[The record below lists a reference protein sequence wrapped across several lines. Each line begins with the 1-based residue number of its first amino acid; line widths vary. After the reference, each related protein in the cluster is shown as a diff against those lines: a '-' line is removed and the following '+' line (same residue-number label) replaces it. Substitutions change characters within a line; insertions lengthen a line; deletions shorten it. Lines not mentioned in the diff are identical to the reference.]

1 METPLLPGPIL
12 FYHKIDSPPADAR
25 LRGAYTPPPR
35 FARQMAFLKKQGT
48 VFYTASELVGYLR
61 AHGSFPPQGL
71 AVTFDDGWRDNYEN
85 AFPVLQR
92 YGIKATIFLVSSCI
106 GEVSTKAVGAGE
118 GARAHL
124 TRAQILEM
132 SKYGIEFGSH
142 SVNHRLLHQ
151 LSLPEVKFE
160 VEESQKQ
167 IADLL
172 AKPCQAFAYPAGFL
186 TAEVQ
191 RVVAQAGYL
200 TAFSTIYGPTDA
212 LDLYAL
218 NRIEILRRDR
228 FLFQFARKVKP
239 LISRPT

>member
-1 METPLLPGPIL
+1 VEKPLLPIPIV
-12 FYHKIDSPPADAR
+12 FYHKIDYPPPDAR
-25 LRGAYTPPPR
+25 LRGAYTTPPR
-35 FARQMAFLKKQGT
+35 FARQMAFLKKRGT
-48 VFYTASELVGYLR
+48 VFYTAAELIKYFR
-61 AHGSFPPQGL
+61 EHASFPPNGL

-106 GEVSTKAVGAGE
+106 GEVSRKAVGDGE

-124 TRAQILEM
+124 TRTQILEM
-132 SKYGIEFGSH
+132 SEHGIEFGSH
-142 SVNHRLLHQ
+142 SVNHRLLPQ

-160 VEESQKQ
+160 VEESQRQ

-172 AKPCQAFAYPAGFL
+172 GKPCQTFAYPAGYL
-186 TAEVQ
+186 TEEIK
-191 RVVAQAGYL
+191 RIVARAGYL

-218 NRIEILRRDR
+218 NRVEILLSDR
-228 FLFQFARKVKP
+228 LLFQFARKVKP
-239 LISRPT
+239 LISRPG

>member
-1 METPLLPGPIL
+1 MKKPLLPIPVV
-12 FYHKIDSPPADAR
+12 FYHKIDYPAPDAP

-35 FARQMAFLKKQGT
+35 FARQMAFLKKKGT
-48 VFYTASELVGYLR
+48 VFYTAAELITYLR
-61 AHGSFPPQGL
+61 EHGSFPPNGL
-71 AVTFDDGWRDNYEN
+71 AVTFDDGWRDNFEN
-85 AFPVLQR
+85 AFPILQR

-106 GEVSTKAVGAGE
+106 GEVSTKAVSDGE

-132 SKYGIEFGSH
+132 SNHGIEFGSH

-160 VEESQKQ
+160 VEESQGQ

-172 AKPCQAFAYPAGFL
+172 GKPCQTFAYPAGFL
-186 TAEVQ
+186 TEEVKGI
-191 RVVAQAGYL
+191 VAQAGYL
-200 TAFSTIYGPTDA
+200 SAFSTIYGPTDA

-218 NRIEILRRDR
+218 NRVEILLSQRL
-228 FLFQFARKVKP
+228 LFQFARKVKP

>member
-1 METPLLPGPIL
+1 MEKPLLPLPIV
-12 FYHKIDSPPADAR
+12 FYHKIDYPSPDAR

-35 FARQMAFLKKQGT
+35 FAKQMAFLKKQGT
-48 VFYTASELVGYLR
+48 VFYTAAELIKYLR
-61 AHGSFPPQGL
+61 EHGSFPPNGL

-106 GEVSTKAVGAGE
+106 GEVSTKAVADGE

-124 TRAQILEM
+124 TRAQVLEM
-132 SKYGIEFGSH
+132 SEHGIEFGSH

-160 VEESQKQ
+160 VEESQRQ

-172 AKPCQAFAYPAGFL
+172 GKPCQTFAYPAGFL
-186 TAEVQ
+186 TEEVQ
-191 RVVAQAGYL
+191 RIVAQAGYL
-200 TAFSTIYGPTDA
+200 AAFSTIYGPTDA

-218 NRIEILRRDR
+218 NRVEILRADR

-239 LISRPT
+239 LIFRLS